1 MNENKEQLIPELT
14 LDPIGDSLELKE
26 EIEQP
31 LATTSE
37 DLALESLTK
46 EEQQI
51 VEQFAEKIDINN
63 SQLVLQ
69 YGAAAQTKLAGFSEN
84 TLNSVKTKDLGEV
97 GGLITNLLGELRNID
112 TDDDQKGFFKKK
124 IDKIAN
130 MKAKYDKAETNVDK
144 ISKMLDQHKVT
155 LLKDI
160 ALLDEM
166 YKLNLQNYKE
176 LTMYILAGKKR
187 LEKARSVELQELIE
201 KARTSGSAEDSQLA
215 NDFASLCDRFEK
227 KIHDLELTR
236 MVSLQMGPQIRLVQN
251 NDILMAEKIQSS
263 IVNTIPL
270 WKSQMVLS
278 LGLAHS
284 TNAMKAQRAVTDLT
298 NDLLKKNADTL
309 KMGSIETAKE
319 SERGLV
325 DIETLK
331 HTNQTL
337 ISTFDEVLKIQ
348 EDGRTKRRQAEQE
361 LVKIESDL
369 KKKLLDI
376 RG

>member
-31 LATTSE
+31 LATTSD
-37 DLALESLTK
+37 DLALASLTT

-284 TNAMKAQRAVTDLT
+284 TNVMQAQRAVTNLT

-361 LVKIESDL
+361 LAKIESDL
-369 KKKLLDI
+369 KNKLLDI

>member
-31 LATTSE
+31 LATTSD
-37 DLALESLTK
+37 DLALASLTT

-284 TNAMKAQRAVTDLT
+284 TNAMQAQRAVTNLT

-361 LVKIESDL
+361 LAKIESDL
-369 KKKLLDI
+369 KNKLLDI

>member
-31 LATTSE
+31 LATTSD
-37 DLALESLTK
+37 DLALASLTT

-124 IDKIAN
+124 IDKIVN

-284 TNAMKAQRAVTDLT
+284 TNAMQAQRAVTNLT

-361 LVKIESDL
+361 LAKIESDL
-369 KKKLLDI
+369 KNKLLDI

>member
-31 LATTSE
+31 LATTSD
-37 DLALESLTK
+37 DLALASLTT

-284 TNAMKAQRAVTDLT
+284 TNAMQAQRAVTNLT

>member
-31 LATTSE
+31 LATTSD
-37 DLALESLTK
+37 DLALASLTK

-112 TDDDQKGFFKKK
+112 TEDDQKGFFKKK
-124 IDKIAN
+124 IDKITN

-284 TNAMKAQRAVTDLT
+284 TNAMQAQRAVTNLT

-361 LVKIESDL
+361 LAKIESDL
-369 KKKLLDI
+369 KNKLLDI